1 MFQET
6 LPTAIICYYSL
17 PGLDRENTG
26 NKLPN
31 LYKLYKRRVI
41 IHKRM

>member
-1 MFQET
+1 MFQEI

-31 LYKLYKRRVI
+31 LYKLNDTQTQSYNT
-41 IHKRM
+41 

>member
-6 LPTAIICYYSL
+6 LPTTIIYYYSL
-17 PGLDRENTG
+17 PGLHRENRG

-31 LYKLYKRRVI
+31 LYKLNDTQTQSYNT
-41 IHKRM
+41 

>member
-31 LYKLYKRRVI
+31 LYKLYDTQTQSYNT
-41 IHKRM
+41 